1 MGFVF
6 DQRRS
11 AGDYIV
17 VSKSLTP
24 LWDLCLTPELL
35 EWFPGRKDGGVRR
48 ILSLQA
54 NSHRRRPLKSARRGQ
69 VIAFDYE
76 LLVPH
81 FFQPYR
87 SFATLDELEV
97 TTMASTYLLSL
108 VINDIERVLLTNL
121 QKN

>member
-1 MGFVF
+1 MSRRKPDPLRKRQV
-6 DQRRS
+6 DQLTQS
-11 AGDYIV
+11 AAVHESESG
-17 VSKSLTP
+17 
-24 LWDLCLTPELL
+24 LL